1 MFSGKYTYIA
11 CYINLFTRFLPSVF
25 WRSISICLFIC
36 SSFSVKNG
44 HPLFICLTT
53 KHHSALY
60 DICIDFRVQP
70 SMIVLL
76 SAESRGQPPKKCH
89 WLMLEDFGNKK
100 SPTKNWIKDVPNPN
114 MRNPPPKKDMDFGIS
129 GVFSFSKHLNPN
141 TKKQKRHSFGS
152 FSCKSSPGLSKHLLP
167 RFLDSIIRCFF
178 AYNQPHPNRTPEL
191 HNMPFSNIHS
201 T

>member
-1 MFSGKYTYIA
+1 MYWWRTKTTGVTSLQLHPPKLTCPLKRDYFSREYIFQPLIFRGHVCFQGSILIYIA

-44 HPLFICLTT
+44 HPLFICLTA

-89 WLMLEDFGNKK
+89 WLMLEDFGSKK

-114 MRNPPPKKDMDFGIS
+114 MRNPPQKRPWTLASLGIS
-129 GVFSFSKHLNPN
+129 LSRNILIQ
-141 TKKQKRHSFGS
+141 TQKKTT
-152 FSCKSSPGLSKHLLP
+152 
-167 RFLDSIIRCFF
+167 FLWQF
-178 AYNQPHPNRTPEL
+178 
-191 HNMPFSNIHS
+191 
-201 T
+201 